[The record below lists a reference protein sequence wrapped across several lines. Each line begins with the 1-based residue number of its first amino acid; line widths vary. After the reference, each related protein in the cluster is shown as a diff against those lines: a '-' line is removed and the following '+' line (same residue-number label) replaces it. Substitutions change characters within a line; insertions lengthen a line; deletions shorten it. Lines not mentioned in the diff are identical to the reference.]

1 MKQSKKKN
9 YLQQTFPFG
18 CSLSL
23 CSFSLFLGFSFLPKV
38 FSIQFFFGHR
48 SHCRTVHSVSF
59 WLFVFRF
66 YSLDR
71 AFCVCVCVC
80 ASFSSLSNG
89 SHSTGPF
96 KETTPRLRYPKTKH
110 TFSTFRRIHASLF
123 VSQLL
128 IFLFR
133 SVFHLRS
140 TSYIAT
146 GPNCFLNNTI
156 AQAQCTYMIIY
167 VTFWYRFLLLA
178 CTYLFVCRAFS

>member
-1 MKQSKKKN
+1 MNIICWTSRSLSNCLSVKRREIPKWNSRKKN

-71 AFCVCVCVC
+71 AFCVCVC
-80 ASFSSLSNG
+80 FSSLSNG

-128 IFLFR
+128 IFFFR
-133 SVFHLRS
+133 SSSLHFLHRNWAQLLSQQYNRPSPVHIHD
-140 TSYIAT
+140 YIRHI
-146 GPNCFLNNTI
+146 LI
-156 AQAQCTYMIIY
+156 
-167 VTFWYRFLLLA
+167 
-178 CTYLFVCRAFS
+178 